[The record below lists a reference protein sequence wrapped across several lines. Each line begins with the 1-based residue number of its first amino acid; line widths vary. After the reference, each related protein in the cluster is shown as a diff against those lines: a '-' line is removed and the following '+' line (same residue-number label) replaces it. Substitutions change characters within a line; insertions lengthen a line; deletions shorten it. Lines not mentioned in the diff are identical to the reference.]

1 MLSTD
6 ELRIL
11 GCDPT
16 HPMLGYPTCDGA
28 LYPRVYQTN
37 YWVDFM
43 ADMAGFEIRTNKLLF
58 TADYSEVRPVIT
70 ILASE
75 IK

>member
-6 ELRIL
+6 ELSSL

-28 LYPRVYQTN
+28 LYPWVYQTN
-37 YWVDFM
+37 YYVDFM
-43 ADMAGFEIRTNKLLF
+43 DDMTWFEIRTNKLLI
-58 TADYSEVRPVIT
+58 TSEYSGVRPVIT